1 MNNNELLLAISDML
15 DEKLNL
21 AFDNKLNTALDAHDK
36 NLTKTFDDKL
46 DALNKKLT
54 KSFDDKLDAFD
65 KKLTKS
71 FDDKLDALDKKL
83 TKSFDDK
90 LDALNKKLTKTFD
103 DKLTPICTRLD
114 GLEQRVLEIQITQ
127 ENDILP
133 RLQTIEDCYL
143 STYKRY
149 EESCNKIDQMQ
160 KDIALHA
167 LVLEEHSEIL
177 KRIS

>member
-1 MNNNELLLAISDML
+1 MTNNELLTAISDML

-36 NLTKTFDDKL
+36 
-46 DALNKKLT
+46 
-54 KSFDDKLDAFD
+54 
-65 KKLTKS
+65 
-71 FDDKLDALDKKL
+71 
-83 TKSFDDK
+83 
-90 LDALNKKLTKTFD
+90 KLTKTFD
-103 DKLTPICTRLD
+103 DKLTPLCTRLD

>member
-21 AFDNKLNTALDAHDK
+21 AFDDKLNTVLDAHDK
-36 NLTKTFDDKL
+36 KLTKTFDDKL
-46 DALNKKLT
+46 E
-54 KSFDDKLDAFD
+54 
-65 KKLTKS
+65 
-71 FDDKLDALDKKL
+71 ALD
-83 TKSFDDK
+83 
-90 LDALNKKLTKTFD
+90 KKLTKTFD
-103 DKLTPICTRLD
+103 DKLTPIYTRLD
-114 GLEQRVLEIQITQ
+114 SLEQRVLKIQITQ

-149 EESCNKIDQMQ
+149 EESCDKIDQMQ
-160 KDIALHA
+160 KDIEIHS